1 MEAGTK
7 SARQSGNHSAD
18 FSDAIPAS
26 HNLNI
31 NQESNMM
38 EKTRTVSMIAA
49 LIACLG
55 GSVSPAMAETSM
67 LQSYKFEK
75 PEFLHPHPFAKA
87 HVVLQVSEDNPQLW
101 GLTLNNIT
109 NLMAYFGPDNVQI
122 VMVAYGPGLKM
133 LFADSP
139 VAERIKALDA
149 QGVEFDACNVTITGM
164 TKTLGHRPNLVDAS
178 AIVPGGIVRIMQ
190 LQQHHFD
197 YIKP

>member
-1 MEAGTK
+1 
-7 SARQSGNHSAD
+7 
-18 FSDAIPAS
+18 
-26 HNLNI
+26 
-31 NQESNMM
+31 MM
-38 EKTRTVSMIAA
+38 ERTRTVSMIAA
-49 LIACLG
+49 LMVCLG
-55 GSVSPAMAETSM
+55 GGVSPAWAETSM
-67 LQSYKFEK
+67 LQSYKFET

-122 VMVAYGPGLKM
+122 VMAAYGPGLKM

-139 VAERIKALDA
+139 VAEHIKALDA

-164 TKTLGHRPNLVDAS
+164 TKTLGHRPKLVDAS

-190 LQQHHFD
+190 LQQHGFD